1 LQTAQIYTH
10 KHNSPTSCIE
20 GERFC
25 PQIIAHHFSRYFSYC
40 YSKLN
45 NKLLES
51 QKLQQERE
59 AAGIE
64 GGIDGASGT
73 IVIGGRRLAAEANKK
88 YVLLNK
94 RSKKLTG
101 GTGEN
106 LVQDKESI
114 DDLFDYDRC
123 FRKSSAPEKCETSA
137 LIDVGNSVKN
147 SEVMVSGRQTSSFSD
162 LPTISVES
170 SSSVS
175 VSTFPPASSLEFQA
189 SASSSSVAAPS
200 ARSQS
205 TSSKNVRPDFRDRIK
220 YDEVVSNL
228 TSVPLFSLA
237 MRSDLADDTRNV
249 SSEAVISTEDDIEF
263 YGNSDCEWESE
274 SPGSNDDVAGSH
286 KEDGLSHQDSPV
298 ANHSTGATASVEA
311 DEDRHSATVPFTP
324 TGEMLVSKPTS
335 SMSASAASEILLRAV
350 GTANSMTD
358 WAGRAVQKVLKQHL
372 QLNNSK
378 FSLQRPEE
386 YFQSVGSTD
395 GGRIESSPRTESP
408 VSGRYRSPAPYDDPC
423 TINEYDMI
431 RRIEANERSNV
442 ESSNEGSVVFV
453 DLCGPSSTE
462 GVDDVDEGARMVAK
476 SSLPAEKKSSVHFW
490 DERDEMMYV
499 SDSEAED
506 ASVAGDEAE
515 ERVARSFPAVERL
528 IAVDSSPAVP
538 VTSET
543 DPPADINFVPP
554 SDTLLASLESDRHTA
569 VGRSSHIAE
578 QPLQVVTGSVYSSS
592 EQFPRA
598 AVEAIKGVVAAA
610 GAGSSDLVNSRKL
623 LVSEQV
629 LEASLRKAKSR
640 SSRDADTMT
649 EEMKDDIMQ
658 LLNAFGLPYVVAPFE
673 AEAQCAA
680 LELVRFKQIW

>member
-1 LQTAQIYTH
+1 
-10 KHNSPTSCIE
+10 
-20 GERFC
+20 
-25 PQIIAHHFSRYFSYC
+25 
-40 YSKLN
+40 
-45 NKLLES
+45 LES

-64 GGIDGASGT
+64 GSIDGASGT
-73 IVIGGRRLAAEANKK
+73 VVIGGRRLAAEANKK

-101 GTGEN
+101 GTPEN

-189 SASSSSVAAPS
+189 SASSSSVVAAS
-200 ARSQS
+200 ARSQN
-205 TSSKNVRPDFRDRIK
+205 TSSKIVRPDFRDRIK
-220 YDEVVSNL
+220 YDKVISNL
-228 TSVPLFSLA
+228 TAVPLFSLA
-237 MRSDLADDTRNV
+237 MRSDLTDDTRNV

-298 ANHSTGATASVEA
+298 ANHSTMATASVEA

-378 FSLQRPEE
+378 FSLQPPEE

-408 VSGRYRSPAPYDDPC
+408 VSGRYRSPATYDDPC

-431 RRIEANERSNV
+431 RRIEANERLNV

-515 ERVARSFPAVERL
+515 ERVARSSFPAVEKL
-528 IAVDSSPAVP
+528 TTITVADSSPAVP
-538 VTSET
+538 LTSET
-543 DPPADINFVPP
+543 DPPADINFEPP
-554 SDTLLASLESDRHTA
+554 SDTLLTPLESVRHIA
-569 VGRSSHIAE
+569 VSRSSHIAE

-592 EQFPRA
+592 EQFPSA
-598 AVEAIKGVVAAA
+598 AVEAINGVVAAA
-610 GAGSSDLVNSRKL
+610 GSGSSDLVNSRKL

-629 LEASLRKAKSR
+629 LEASLRKSKSR

-680 LELVRFKQIW
+680 LELVRFKQIWLVVLCNL